1 MQILSTNG
9 HKVALELASKRFL
22 NDKNITV
29 EFAQPALPDNWDK
42 IYEQMQILKEISRSS
57 DKTAEEREQN

>member
-1 MQILSTNG
+1 MLSLYG
-9 HKVALELASKRFL
+9 HKGAIRLASVSFL
-22 NDKNITV
+22 NDENIKV